1 MIDAIAIVAVAFV
14 FGGITFFSFVI
25 APLAFA
31 ELGVETAGRLVR
43 RVFPRY
49 YLVTA
54 AASAA
59 AALALAAGQIL
70 SAAAMALVCL
80 GSVVARQGLM
90 PAINASRDRASAG
103 DPLAGRRF
111 DRLHRVSVIIN
122 GVQLLITL
130 AVLVRLA

>member
-1 MIDAIAIVAVAFV
+1 MIDAIAVVAVAFV

-59 AALALAAGQIL
+59 ATLALASGHLVSAG
-70 SAAAMALVCL
+70 AMAVVCL

-90 PAINASRDRASAG
+90 PAINASRDRATAG
-103 DPLAGRRF
+103 DAKAGRRF

-122 GVQLLITL
+122 AAQLLVTL